1 MARVKKEIKSD
12 EMPTWSYEEKVA
24 QVEGIIGRIEAG
36 DLDLEQIFEQ
46 FSQAVEYLQ
55 ECQNFLQG
63 RQQQVDL
70 LIETLQDD

>member
-12 EMPTWSYEEKVA
+12 EMLTWSYEEKVA

>member
-1 MARVKKEIKSD
+1 MAGVKKEIKSD

-55 ECQNFLQG
+55 ECQTFLQG

>member
-1 MARVKKEIKSD
+1 MARIKKQPKSD
-12 EMPTWSYEEKVA
+12 ETSAWSYEQRVA
-24 QVEGIIGRIEAG
+24 EVEGIIDRIEAG
-36 DLDLEQIFEQ
+36 DLDLEQVFEQ

-55 ECQNFLQG
+55 ECENFLQS